1 MPQWRLNK
9 VLCFAEDLLQ
19 KLQQTL
25 DKLITVLDLLEGR
38 QAAVVVTD
46 VSRHRCRYS
55 LTVLADGLQ
64 LGGQFGG
71 DRGHLHHVAAEQG
84 EIVGAEMLLIKSSQ
98 LCLIQRGAGVCGKQ
112 SGVSLQEIR

>member
-1 MPQWRLNK
+1 MIF
-9 VLCFAEDLLQ
+9 FAEDMVQ

-46 VSRHRCRYS
+46 VLSRQPCRYN
-55 LTVLADGLQ
+55 LTLLADYLQ

-71 DRGHLHHVAAEQG
+71 DHGRLHHVAAEQG
-84 EIVGAEMLLIKSSQ
+84 EILGAERLLI
-98 LCLIQRGAGVCGKQ
+98 
-112 SGVSLQEIR
+112 